1 MARTP
6 PSRTNSR
13 SCSARRTLSS
23 RAVLNEALVPIR
35 LVDMRLCLS
44 HRLANGFQQIGGI
57 ERLVEEIGG
66 TALKRLLTNF
76 LLVMRRNENHGQGR
90 ALEADAAL
98 QFDAVYRWHSNIG
111 DQARRARHHAGVQ
124 KVVCRSKHQRRIT
137 GRFDEALERFSNSS
151 VVVDAHDNRFHH
163 WPGLMIGRRARTR
176 YLYDHLCGCP
186 CGRTPS
192 VSAIRTSSA
201 SDRASIF
208 RMI

>member
-1 MARTP
+1 SILFILWASPTASVIEWQFQGMIDVCLPRNDRPWPYRIKAEPVHANAAITRTFARMARTP

-35 LVDMRLCLS
+35 LVDMGLCLS

-66 TALKRLLTNF
+66 TALKRLLTDF

-98 QFDAVYRWHSNIG
+98 
-111 DQARRARHHAGVQ
+111 
-124 KVVCRSKHQRRIT
+124 
-137 GRFDEALERFSNSS
+137 
-151 VVVDAHDNRFHH
+151 
-163 WPGLMIGRRARTR
+163 
-176 YLYDHLCGCP
+176 
-186 CGRTPS
+186 
-192 VSAIRTSSA
+192 
-201 SDRASIF
+201 
-208 RMI
+208 